1 MNNNEFTVREC
12 VNCNNT
18 IKSFYCENC
27 GEKIVQDKDFSIKTL
42 LNQVV
47 SGLFNFDSK
56 IIKSFYYL
64 FTKPGRLSVNYVN
77 GLRKPFMSPFQI
89 FVIANILFFILLDQA
104 DILRIPSKYYFEKEE
119 ILTALRRLSI
129 ETNIGEVEL
138 KNIYDKKSLNYSK
151 SFVVILIPVYA
162 FVFYVLNKKK
172 QYQFGKHLIFATHYF
187 SFFLLFCVLL
197 LLIPFYKTPLVIQ
210 TSLFVVNFI
219 YLTLAIRTFYKNT
232 IGISVLKGFISVIV
246 IIVFAVMYRG
256 AISDTTFNFFI

>member
-89 FVIANILFFILLDQA
+89 FLIANILFFILLDQA
-104 DILRIPSKYYFEKEE
+104 DILRIPSKYYFGNEE
-119 ILTALRRLSI
+119 MIEALRYLSV
-129 ETNIGEVEL
+129 ETDMSELEL
-138 KNIYDKKSLNYSK
+138 KNIYDIKSLNYSK
-151 SFVVILIPVYA
+151 SFVIILIPIYA

-187 SFFLLFCVLL
+187 SFFLLFYVILL
-197 LLIPFYKTPLVIQ
+197 SIPFYKTPLVIQ
-210 TSLFVVNFI
+210 ASIFTINFV
-219 YLTLAIRTFYKNT
+219 YLIFAIRTFYENT
-232 IGISVLKGFISVIV
+232 IGISVLKGFISVIA
-246 IIVFAVMYRG
+246 IIAFAVMYRG
-256 AISDTTFNFFI
+256 GISDITFNFFI